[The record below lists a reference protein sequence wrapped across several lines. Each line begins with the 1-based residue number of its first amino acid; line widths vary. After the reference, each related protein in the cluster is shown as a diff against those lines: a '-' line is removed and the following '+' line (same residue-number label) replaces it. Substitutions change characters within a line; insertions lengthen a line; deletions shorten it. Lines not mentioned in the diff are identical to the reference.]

1 MIRLQI
7 ECETMSDVIQQ
18 LTELTCSSTQQLE
31 DEVAGLGNC
40 LGSAEELLA
49 EKNALIEELKA
60 KIAEREKQLA
70 AINEEICDLAEAEN
84 RIAGYEKLL
93 KVKEA
98 RITELEALL
107 DSCAGGAEYGV
118 SETPTPAAETG
129 ETASPAP
136 NTGTAEEPGAEET
149 PTYDK
154 ATVREFLSRA
164 KDKYGV
170 KITDIC
176 KRFGGRFQDVKS
188 EDYPALMEA
197 VQKAIDEKEKQ

>member
-7 ECETMSDVIQQ
+7 ECEAMSDVIQQ
-18 LTELTCSSTQQLE
+18 LTGLTGVSVQPALSPDFEELEQKLAKTE
-31 DEVAGLGNC
+31 DELRLAKLHC
-40 LGSAEELLA
+40 AELAKEIADLSACSTVLSEE
-49 EKNALIEELKA
+49 
-60 KIAEREKQLA
+60 Q
-70 AINEEICDLAEAEN
+70 EN
-84 RIAGYEKLL
+84 KIAGYEKLL

-107 DSCAGGAEYGV
+107 DSCAGGAEDGV
-118 SETPTPAAETG
+118 SEAPTPAAETG

-154 ATVREFLSRA
+154 ATVREFLGRA

>member
-49 EKNALIEELKA
+49 EKNALIEDLKA
-60 KIAEREKQLA
+60 KIAEREEQLA
-70 AINEEICDLAEAEN
+70 AIKLKLAEAEN
-84 RIAGYEKLL
+84 KIAGYEKLL

-107 DSCAGGAEYGV
+107 DSCAGGAEDGV

-129 ETASPAP
+129 ETAPPAP

-149 PTYDK
+149 PTYNK
-154 ATVREFLSRA
+154 ATVREFLGRA

-197 VQKAIDEKEKQ
+197 VQKAIDEKEKR